1 MAEEFYKSYEYK
13 DEIVWA
19 GIWLYRATG
28 NRIYYD
34 DTRGRYYNWGQFSR
48 AKADSFSWD
57 SKTLGTQLLLT
68 QVTRDDLRIQFMQP
82 LVGYCRAEFE
92 NKGTLQSLFRIISP
106 GELTLKPTKARFT
119 PDGLWWYSEWSP
131 NRYAANGAFVC
142 YLISR
147 YTYDDLPLDFA
158 IQQAEY
164 VLGSSGRSYVIGYSG
179 GFEGPKVSWPKTP
192 HHRGSSCPTDFSVPC
207 GEDYV
212 KMSKNPNPNV
222 NILFVSHQNFSPRVK
237 LK

>member
-34 DTRGRYYNWGQFSR
+34 DTGGSYYNWGQFSR

-92 NKGTLQSLFRIISP
+92 NKGMFLSFFY
-106 GELTLKPTKARFT
+106 KNHF
-119 PDGLWWYSEWSP
+119 
-131 NRYAANGAFVC
+131 
-142 YLISR
+142 
-147 YTYDDLPLDFA
+147 
-158 IQQAEY
+158 
-164 VLGSSGRSYVIGYSG
+164 LGIY
-179 GFEGPKVSWPKTP
+179 FETNES
-192 HHRGSSCPTDFSVPC
+192 
-207 GEDYV
+207 
-212 KMSKNPNPNV
+212 
-222 NILFVSHQNFSPRVK
+222 
-237 LK
+237 